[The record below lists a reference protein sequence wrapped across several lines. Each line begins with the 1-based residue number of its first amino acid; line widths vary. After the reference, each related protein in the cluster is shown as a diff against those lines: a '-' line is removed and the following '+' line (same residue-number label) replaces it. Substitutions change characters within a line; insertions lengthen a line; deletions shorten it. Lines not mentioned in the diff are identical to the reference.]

1 MLVGRLSPQEYEKA
15 QYRDLGPVTIL
26 RVTGL
31 AVHGSCTET
40 RDTVCVAWVTIIVG
54 LSSLPELI
62 RLSCRNSRRQDW
74 KRCYQRDSSIP
85 K

>member
-1 MLVGRLSPQEYEKA
+1 MLVSRLSPQEYEKA
-15 QYRDLGPVTIL
+15 QYRDLGPVAML
-26 RVTGL
+26 RVAGL

-40 RDTVCVAWVTIIVG
+40 SHTVCAAWVTILVG
-54 LSSLPELI
+54 LPSLPELI
-62 RLSCRNSRRQDW
+62 RLSCRNTRRQDW